1 MGSQSDVELYSIV
14 RELRKIGIEIKKLRL
29 VIQASNICTTYGGKE
44 NGRKKSD
51 KGN

>member
-44 NGRKKSD
+44 NGRKSN